1 MAAAIPEPP
10 EETLRSLAAS
20 LALLWLCG
28 ASLRLTVLAVPPV
41 IPAIHESLSLTQTA
55 VGALTTLPVLTFSLM
70 ALPGAV
76 LIARFGASRVL
87 ALGLALAALASA
99 ARGLAPGTAT
109 LFAATFLMGMGIAFM
124 QPALPTIVRTRLPT
138 RIALGTTVYSNGL
151 LVGEALPASLTLPFV
166 LPALDGSWRASLV
179 AWSVPVALVFLA
191 ALPGALARRAPAH
204 AREPVRWWPD
214 WRSPQVWALGI
225 VSGATSA
232 LYYCLNAF
240 LPDFLRQTG
249 RGELIGASLSALNW
263 AQIPASFLLLAFS
276 SRLVGRPMP
285 IVVMGSVSLA
295 ALAALVAMP
304 GAWVVVWSGVIG
316 FVTAFV
322 LILTLA
328 LPAMLAAPS
337 DVHRVSAAMFAIG
350 YLCALVVPVLGGAL
364 WDLTGVAASAFL
376 PAAAMAVGMVAAP
389 SWLSPDRAGSS
400 RAA

>member
-1 MAAAIPEPP
+1 M
-10 EETLRSLAAS
+10 
-20 LALLWLCG
+20 
-28 ASLRLTVLAVPPV
+28 
-41 IPAIHESLSLTQTA
+41 
-55 VGALTTLPVLTFSLM
+55 
-70 ALPGAV
+70 
-76 LIARFGASRVL
+76 
-87 ALGLALAALASA
+87 
-99 ARGLAPGTAT
+99 
-109 LFAATFLMGMGIAFM
+109 LFAATFVMGMGIAFM

-166 LPALDGSWRASLV
+166 LPALGGSWRASLV
-179 AWSVPVALVFLA
+179 AWSVPVALVLIA
-191 ALPGALARRAPAH
+191 ALPAALARRAPAH

-214 WRSPQVWALGI
+214 WRSPQVWALGV

-249 RGELIGASLSALNW
+249 RGDLIGAALSALNW

-276 SRLVGRPMP
+276 ARLVGRPRP
-285 IVVMGSVSLA
+285 IVLLGAVSLA
-295 ALAALVAMP
+295 SLAALVAMP
-304 GAWVVVWSGVIG
+304 GAWVVVWSGVVG

-328 LPAMLAAPS
+328 LPALLAAPA

-364 WDLTGVAASAFL
+364 WDLTGIPAIAFL
-376 PAAAMAVGMVAAP
+376 PAALMAAGMVMAP
-389 SWLSPDRAGSS
+389 SWLSLERPGSS
-400 RAA
+400 RTA